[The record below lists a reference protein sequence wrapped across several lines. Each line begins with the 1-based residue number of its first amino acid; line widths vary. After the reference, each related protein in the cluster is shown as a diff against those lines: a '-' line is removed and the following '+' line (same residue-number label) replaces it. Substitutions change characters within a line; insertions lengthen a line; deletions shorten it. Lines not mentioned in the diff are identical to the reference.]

1 MLSASLN
8 MVNHPKI
15 GTLVYKIGH
24 HWVFF
29 LAKILKQPALASN
42 PILGGLAMFL
52 LTFNKEYNN
61 VKTFV
66 KFHWHLC
73 SRSSRAPY
81 LHPRALHRQYKLLHN
96 SISKKSL
103 KIYYSSAA
111 DQCSHPAQH
120 QFSDSP
126 PGVKRG
132 KISWNISRKR
142 LKCRSRN
149 RVISTE
155 TKTQRDCTRGDDIK
169 SQKTPQ
175 ISWHNTHTI
184 SKFKLS

>member
-8 MVNHPKI
+8 MVNPPKI

-42 PILGGLAMFL
+42 PILGGLTMFL

-149 RVISTE
+149 RFVLFSPKQRHKE
-155 TKTQRDCTRGDDIK
+155 TAQEVMT
-169 SQKTPQ
+169 
-175 ISWHNTHTI
+175 
-184 SKFKLS
+184 

>member
-1 MLSASLN
+1 M
-8 MVNHPKI
+8 
-15 GTLVYKIGH
+15 
-24 HWVFF
+24 FF

-66 KFHWHLC
+66 KFHWHLY

-149 RVISTE
+149 RVIFTE
-155 TKTQRDCTRGDDIK
+155 TKAQRDCPRGDDITAKGTRQKKKKCGKFHIGSGPPPFDKNCGKFSKKKKKNSLKTLK
-169 SQKTPQ
+169 SP
-175 ISWHNTHTI
+175 N
-184 SKFKLS
+184 

>member
-52 LTFNKEYNN
+52 LTFNKESNN

-73 SRSSRAPY
+73 SRSSRASY

-111 DQCSHPAQH
+111 DQCSHPAPVLR
-120 QFSDSP
+120 FSARSQ
-126 PGVKRG
+126 GG

-149 RVISTE
+149 RVVLFSPKQRHKE
-155 TKTQRDCTRGDDIK
+155 TAQEVMI
-169 SQKTPQ
+169 
-175 ISWHNTHTI
+175 
-184 SKFKLS
+184 